1 MLSTID
7 RKKHPLFVLSA
18 SAGSGKTYQL
28 VLEYLSILLRTP
40 SPVKYKSIVAIT
52 FTNKASLEMKTRI
65 IDALFELSNFDIA
78 HSDKKT
84 NSIVLELK
92 NIIGIGEREIIIR
105 SRKALTAILHGYE
118 NFNVSTIDKFNLRL
132 IKSFSN
138 DLELPND
145 FEISLNEKEVLEEVL
160 DLLLSSI
167 GEKGNVAL
175 TKLVKAYAKNNFK
188 EGDQWNFRRKLISFA
203 SSLSKEE
210 NQVFIEILK
219 ESSFSKEDYGQI
231 QKEINELHAQFTSKT
246 DVFADRFYAL
256 NISWEDLPYKKS
268 TYNAL
273 KKVAEMKVCP
283 VYKMN
288 EHIVSDRMMKY
299 CSEPGDTKAFTQ
311 ELKALLINVDA
322 TYLEIVPKLSVL
334 LQYRSNFFNMALL
347 KYIQETLNDHREKN
361 KIIRIS
367 EFNALIGGLV
377 QQEKASYIYER
388 FGVRYEHFLLDEFQ
402 DTSRL
407 QWLNLLPLIEE
418 SLSYSRQN
426 LIVGDP
432 KQSIYRFNN
441 GLAEQF
447 VSLPKV
453 YNPENDPH
461 VAQISSVFDLLGL
474 KKPLT
479 NNYRSCP
486 EVVRFNE
493 DVFGNFSQ
501 KLPGNFSKF
510 YDSVNQEPISK
521 ETGFVQ
527 VVSTMQ
533 KRDVQEMITEIKSI
547 IDGCKKDNYTLGDI
561 CILTAKNDLGVII
574 ANELTKKGVSVF
586 SQESLLISKNMEVR
600 LLLSYLKWR
609 MRPTMDAMKR
619 QFAELFFR
627 MQDLVGDDYYQF
639 LKEKISK
646 KGAPFKLFDD
656 EAFLDKYFEGRS
668 RFFKPF
674 ENIYEL
680 SIQFISMMQWK
691 ESENPFL
698 HQFIDLIFQFQNN
711 RQSDLAKFI
720 EYYEANKAKFALKMP
735 DSKNAVQIMTIHK
748 AKGLEFPI
756 VIIPEMDFGLG
767 LRSDSKFFIESGDK
781 ILYTSLS
788 QTNIN
793 KDIVDK
799 SNQEKNLILLDKL
812 NMLYVAFTRAENRLY
827 VFNRYK
833 GKSNLGRL
841 FHECLIESFS
851 LIEED
856 GCCRY
861 VSGAEVSKY
870 ADESHDQDLKE
881 ENNQESDSFYT
892 AIDVPINS
900 SKVELILSDEL
911 PESHSS
917 QSERLFGIY
926 FHQFMAQVNRAEQI
940 SDEIKV
946 FKKNDLIDSS
956 MMNRIA
962 DSALLFFQKAD
973 ESGLFADMIHI
984 HNEQSILIPESSIMR
999 PDKIIERIEDVV
1011 VVDFKTGSANN
1022 SHHEQLWN
1030 YKAVLEE
1037 IYHKPV
1043 KSILYYTQQNQLLEI

>member
-28 VLEYLSILLRTP
+28 VLEYLSILLRT
-40 SPVKYKSIVAIT
+40 SSAIKYKSIVAIT

-65 IDALFELSNFDIA
+65 IDALFELSKYDVA
-78 HSDKKT
+78 QSDRKT
-84 NSIVLELK
+84 TSIVLELK
-92 NIIGIGEREIIIR
+92 KILGIDEREIISR
-105 SRKALTAILHGYE
+105 SKNALTAILHGYE

-138 DLELPND
+138 DLELPSD
-145 FEISLNEKEVLEEVL
+145 FEISLNEKEVLEDVL

-167 GEKGNVAL
+167 GEKGNIAL

-188 EGDQWNFRRKLISFA
+188 EGDQWNFRRKLVSFA

-210 NQVFIEILK
+210 NQVFIKKLK
-219 ESSFSKEDYGQI
+219 ESSFSKEDYELI
-231 QKEINELHAQFTSKT
+231 QKEINELHAKFMSKT
-246 DVFADRFYAL
+246 SVFADRFYEL
-256 NISWEDLPYKKS
+256 NINWEDLPYKKS

-283 VYKMN
+283 VQKKG
-288 EHIVSDRMMKY
+288 EHIVSDRVINY
-299 CSEPGDTKAFTQ
+299 CSEPGDTKAFTE
-311 ELKALLINVDA
+311 ELKALLIDVDE
-322 TYLEIVPKLSVL
+322 TYLEIVPALSVL
-334 LQYRSNFFNMALL
+334 IQYRSNFFNMALL

-418 SLSYSRQN
+418 SLSYRRQN

-493 DVFGNFSQ
+493 EVFTNFSQ
-501 KLPGNFSKF
+501 KLPENFSKF
-510 YDSVNQEPISK
+510 YASVNQDPVSK

-527 VVSTMQ
+527 VISTKK
-533 KRDVQEMITEIKSI
+533 KRDIEEMISEIKAI
-547 IDGCKKDNYTLGDI
+547 IDECEKDHYSLGDI

-586 SQESLLISKNMEVR
+586 SQESLLISKNTEVR

-627 MQDLVGDDYYQF
+627 MQDLEGDDYYLF
-639 LKEKISK
+639 LTERVSK
-646 KGAPFKLFDD
+646 KGTPFKLFDD
-656 EAFLDKYFEGRS
+656 EAFLNEYFEGRS
-668 RFFKPF
+668 GFFKPF

-680 SIQFISMMQWK
+680 AMQFVAMMQWK

-735 DSKNAVQIMTIHK
+735 DSQNAVQIMTIHK

-767 LRSDSKFFIESGDK
+767 LRADSKFFVESGDK

-788 QTNIN
+788 QTSIN
-793 KDIVDK
+793 KDIVEK
-799 SNQEKNLILLDKL
+799 ANQEKNLILLDKL

-827 VFNRYK
+827 VFNRFK
-833 GKSNLGRL
+833 GKSNMGHL

-851 LIEED
+851 LIEDE

-861 VSGAEVSKY
+861 ISGVEVSKY
-870 ADESHDQDLKE
+870 DNNNSKE
-881 ENNQESDSFYT
+881 EDNQESDSFYT
-892 AIDVPINS
+892 AIDVPIDS

-911 PESHSS
+911 SESHSS

-940 SDEIKV
+940 PNEIKA
-946 FKKNDLIDSS
+946 FKENDLIDSS
-956 MMNRIA
+956 MLNRIA

-973 ESGLFADMIHI
+973 HSGLFTDMIHI
-984 HNEQSILIPESSIMR
+984 HNEQSILIPKSPIMR

-1011 VVDFKTGSANN
+1011 VVDFKTGLADN
-1022 SHHEQLWN
+1022 SHHEQIWN

-1037 IYHKPV
+1037 IYNKPV